1 MLESLDAVV
10 IGGGISG
17 LTAAHALMRAG
28 RSVALLEASSRFG
41 GCIGSVRT
49 GPYLADMGPQTM
61 LRTPPVRDI
70 IADLGLEPQCV
81 PAPAGL
87 KRYIYRRGR
96 LVALPMS
103 PAQFI
108 MSPLVSLGSK
118 LRVLREPFIGR
129 THANGDESVASFV
142 RRHADGE
149 LLEALVAP
157 LVSGVYAG
165 DPELLSMRSAFP
177 RIAEL
182 ERPYGSVVRGAL
194 ASARARVGARRAT
207 RHQSFG
213 FSSGNQALID
223 TLVATLNSRT
233 HTNARVTT
241 LRQRGAG
248 FMLECEGLPERKIEA
263 ARVVVAT
270 SANDAAE
277 LVSLLEPGAAED
289 LRGIEAPPIAQVV
302 LAYAK
307 DSIGV
312 ALDGFGFL
320 AGRYES
326 VRILGA
332 VWNSVL
338 LPNRCPQTETL
349 VTAFLGGSTDPA
361 IAQCSDD
368 EVAAIAHRDL
378 VQIMRIGAGR
388 PHVVAGFRWS
398 NGIPQYTLG
407 HEQRIARIRAAIDRV
422 PNLYLLGNF
431 LSGVSVG
438 DCIELAQRSAA
449 LVA

>member
-1 MLESLDAVV
+1 MLERLDAVV

-17 LTAAHALMRAG
+17 LTVAHALMRAG

-49 GPYLADMGPQTM
+49 GPYLADMGPQTI

-70 IADLGLEPQCV
+70 IADLGLEAQCA

-108 MSPLVSLGSK
+108 ASPIVSLGSK
-118 LRVLREPFIGR
+118 LRVLREPFIGKP
-129 THANGDESVASFV
+129 HANGDESVASFV

-149 LLEALVAP
+149 LLAALVSP

-165 DPELLSMRSAFP
+165 DPEQLSMRSAFP

-194 ASARARVGARRAT
+194 ASARARVGARPVMRP
-207 RHQSFG
+207 QSFG
-213 FSSGNQALID
+213 FSSGNQVLID
-223 TLVATLNSRT
+223 ALVATLKPRAHS
-233 HTNARVTT
+233 NARVTA

-248 FMLECEGLPERKIEA
+248 FMLECEGLPEHKLET
-263 ARVVVAT
+263 ARVVIAT
-270 SANDAAE
+270 SANNAAE

-289 LRGIEAPPIAQVV
+289 LRAIDAPPIAQVV
-302 LAYAK
+302 LAYPK

-312 ALDGFGFL
+312 PLNGFGFL
-320 AGRYES
+320 VGRGES
-326 VRILGA
+326 GRILGA

-338 LPNRCPQTETL
+338 LPNRCPPTETL
-349 VTAFLGGSTDPA
+349 VTAFLGGATDPA
-361 IAQCSDD
+361 IAQCSDE

-378 VQIMRIGAGR
+378 AQVMRISAGR
-388 PHVVAGFRWS
+388 PHVVAGFRWA

-431 LSGVSVG
+431 LGGVSVG
-438 DCIELAQRSAA
+438 DCIEIARRSVA